1 MTDPTLS
8 ISKLGMKLNEKEDG
22 VIIANLIDY
31 VARLDVLDMRG
42 NTLGVGAAEVIAK
55 SLSRVSTLKRAVFS
69 DMFTGRLKDEIPVV
83 LKSLSDAIIAG
94 KNQLVELD
102 LSDNALGPSAIPGV
116 QEFLSSE
123 PCFSLQTLRLINC
136 GLGYAGN
143 HGRQSNDAMR
153 GQRARP
159 RPNVH
164 PARVLRRP
172 QPTGGSRSSRHVR
185 RLQGTSLSLLFFC
198 VIRVDYRSWA
208 PCNTSN
214 CRRTGFR
221 VNGIVELAKGIGQ
234 CAQLEHLNLND
245 NTFTKNGARA
255 MARALSNLEN
265 CLVHVDFGDCLCRA
279 GAVDIMEALV
289 NSHAETLEFGD
300 VQAIIEESDA
310 AHYIDLGD
318 EDDDQGSLDGEED
331 EDDAKNP
338 DDLLRLSKK
347 GQSVMMFISVVEG
360 GKKASRSFTD
370 RLSQLWQSNLFNNHI
385 DVQSYVVD
393 DDRILFLFKDGSRAW
408 EGRDYILKQPEC
420 AEITLEGN
428 TIPGA
433 GSKKHTEL

>member
-55 SLSRVSTLKRAVFS
+55 SLSRVSSLKRAVFS

-123 PCFSLQTLRLINC
+123 PCFSLETLRLINC
-136 GLGYAGN
+136 GLGSAGITVAN
-143 HGRQSNDAMR
+143 RMMQCADNARAHGQTFTLREFSAGRNRLEDPGAAAMSAAFK
-153 GQRARP
+153 ARP
-159 RPNVH
+159 YFASLCLFSRFQKLGTLQH
-164 PARVLRRP
+164 IELP
-172 QPTGGSRSSRHVR
+172 QNG
-185 RLQGTSLSLLFFC
+185 
-198 VIRVDYRSWA
+198 I
-208 PCNTSN
+208 
-214 CRRTGFR
+214 R
-221 VNGIVELAKGIGQ
+221 VNGIVELAKGLGQ

-255 MARALSNLEN
+255 MARALSNIEN

-289 NSHAETLEFGD
+289 NSHAETLEFIDLTGNELTPDHAAQIIEMTADLPRLRMLNLGLNCFGSQFGD

-331 EDDAKNP
+331 ED
-338 DDLLRLSKK
+338 
-347 GQSVMMFISVVEG
+347 E
-360 GKKASRSFTD
+360 
-370 RLSQLWQSNLFNNHI
+370 
-385 DVQSYVVD
+385 
-393 DDRILFLFKDGSRAW
+393 
-408 EGRDYILKQPEC
+408 
-420 AEITLEGN
+420 
-428 TIPGA
+428 
-433 GSKKHTEL
+433 